1 MKLAKDVTKLA
12 QLAELVLDSRLSEL
26 HAAARAKQD
35 CEKQLAGL
43 AQIPQSENALEGVAA
58 ELAGLNYQRWAD
70 ARRQELNQV
79 LARRTVTWIEARDH
93 ARTAFGKRQVL
104 EKIAARPAGKN

>member
-1 MKLAKDVTKLA
+1 MKTVKDVAKLA
-12 QLAELVLDSRLSEL
+12 QLAKLVLDSRLSEL
-26 HAAARAKQD
+26 DAAARAKQD

-43 AQIPQSENALEGVAA
+43 AQPLQSDAALEGVAA

-79 LARRTVTWIEARDH
+79 LARRTVTWIEVRDQARL
-93 ARTAFGKRQVL
+93 AFGKKQVL
-104 EKIAARPAGKN
+104 EKIAARSAAKN